1 MFTARVDDEIELRLL
16 ELQHAEAMHRLTE
29 ANRAYLRRWLPW
41 AETET
46 TLQQTEAFI
55 RRSLQQFA
63 EGNGFQ
69 AGIWYRQELAGAIGL
84 HYVDRRNRRT
94 EIGYWLAE
102 PLQGRGIVTRACRAL
117 IDYAFGPLGLHRVEI
132 RCAAGNLRSRAIPR
146 RLGFREEGVLR
157 QWIWVDGRFHDMVIY
172 GLLASEWK
180 GQPDSAG
187 PSAASL

>member
-1 MFTARVDDEIELRLL
+1 MFAWRVDDEIELRLL
-16 ELQHAEAMHRLTE
+16 ELEHAGAMHRLTE

-41 AETET
+41 AESET
-46 TLQQTEAFI
+46 TLEQTEAFI

-84 HYVDRRNRRT
+84 HYVDRRHRRT

-102 PLQGRGIVTRACRAL
+102 PLQGRGIMTRACRAVV
-117 IDYAFGPLGLHRVEI
+117 DHAFGPLGLHRVEI
-132 RCAAGNLRSRAIPR
+132 RCATGNHRSRAIPR

-157 QWIWVDGRFHDMVIY
+157 QWAWVDGRFHDMVIY
-172 GLLASEWK
+172 GLLAPEWRREPVR
-180 GQPDSAG
+180 GG
-187 PSAASL
+187 PLAASL

>member
-102 PLQGRGIVTRACRAL
+102 HLQGRGIVTRACRAV
-117 IDYAFGPLGLHRVEI
+117 IDHAFGPLGLHRVEI

-146 RLGFREEGVLR
+146 RLGFREEGMLR
-157 QWIWVDGRFHDMVIY
+157 QWVWVDGRFHDMVVY
-172 GLLASEWK
+172 GLLASEWRR
-180 GQPDSAG
+180 QPDSAG